1 MNFKDNFMKGKII
14 IGAFFLFLSSQAM
27 LSQNSSAPQSII
39 STTAVI
45 RKYHT
50 QEELRGKQKGELIE
64 LYIERIKVLVKTL
77 PYVALATKPG
87 VTMAD
92 IGIPMDKDKSKL
104 QDGQT
109 EASNIFLEST
119 MEYQRRLIPYADTE
133 NVIAGI
139 LFYESVIKSLHLFN
153 EYK

>member
-1 MNFKDNFMKGKII
+1 MKVKII
-14 IGAFFLFLSSQAM
+14 FMAFLLFFTGQAM
-27 LSQNSSAPQSII
+27 FSQSGAPQSVI

-50 QEELRGKQKGELIE
+50 QDELKGKPKGELIE

-87 VTMAD
+87 LTLTDLGV
-92 IGIPMDKDKSKL
+92 PMDKDKTKL
-104 QDGQT
+104 QETQSAAS
-109 EASNIFLEST
+109 EAFLEST
-119 MEYQRRLIPYADTE
+119 MDYQRRLVPFADTE
-133 NVIAGI
+133 NIIAGI
-139 LFYESVIKSLHLFN
+139 LFYESVVKSLHLFN